1 MKHLVASG
9 LLSLAMLLTL
19 VGCET
24 PGAKKAQEDR
34 PPEAMA
40 ESEAERK
47 ESAEAEKAAQQGAEA
62 GPIRPLI
69 TGPAAQREAQRIA
82 VQARLWL
89 NDGEEDKA
97 RVELEYAKQ
106 IDPENKQVAC
116 LLRGINFD
124 MSSAKGGD
132 STPYTV
138 RPGDSLGSIAQR
150 FLGDNCEFYMLA
162 RYNDIKVPK
171 QLSAGQNIRLPGR
184 VAVGAPAPQPAPVPV
199 PQPQG
204 KPVVVVPTPKPVE
217 APPQAPA
224 DVKKPEPSP
233 AARQAE
239 IDRHY
244 RSGQAAYSR
253 QDLPGAIREFDAVL
267 AIDPNHSNARVRR
280 QQAIELQG
288 KLDKLK
294 K

>member
-1 MKHLVASG
+1 MKHLVAHG

-19 VGCET
+19 AGCET
-24 PGAKKAQEDR
+24 PG
-34 PPEAMA
+34 
-40 ESEAERK
+40 
-47 ESAEAEKAAQQGAEA
+47 EKAASAENA
-62 GPIRPLI
+62 QEGMTEPEADQKETASAEKPAPPAADAAPIRPII
-69 TGPAAQREAQRIA
+69 TGPAAQKEAQRIA
-82 VQARLWL
+82 VQSRIWL
-89 NDGEEDKA
+89 NDGDEEKA
-97 RVELEYAKQ
+97 RAELEYARQ

-124 MSSAKGGD
+124 MSSARGGD

-150 FLGDNCEFYMLA
+150 YLGDTCEFYMLA

-171 QLSAGQNIRLPGR
+171 LLSAGQNIRLPGR
-184 VAVGAPAPQPAPVPV
+184 VAVGAPAPQPVPA
-199 PQPQG
+199 PQPQA
-204 KPVVVVPTPKPVE
+204 KPVVATPAPKSVEPTPAPPVE
-217 APPQAPA
+217 A
-224 DVKKPEPSP
+224 KKPEPSP

-244 RSGQAAYSR
+244 RNGQAAYSR
-253 QDLPGAIREFDAVL
+253 QDLPSAIREFDAVL
-267 AIDPNHSNARVRR
+267 AIDPSHSNARVRR

-288 KLDKLK
+288 KLEKLK

>member
-1 MKHLVASG
+1 
-9 LLSLAMLLTL
+9 MLLAL

-24 PGAKKAQEDR
+24 PGGKTAPAENAQEGMTE
-34 PPEAMA
+34 PEA
-40 ESEAERK
+40 EQK
-47 ESAEAEKAAQQGAEA
+47 ETGEAEKPAPQAADAA
-62 GPIRPLI
+62 PVRPII
-69 TGPAAQREAQRIA
+69 TGPAAQKEAQRIA
-82 VQARLWL
+82 VQSRIWL
-89 NDGEEDKA
+89 NDGDEDKA
-97 RVELEYAKQ
+97 RAELEYARQ

-124 MSSAKGGD
+124 MSSARGGD

-150 FLGDNCEFYMLA
+150 YLGDTCEFYMLA

-171 QLSAGQNIRLPGR
+171 LLSAGQNIRLPGR
-184 VAVGAPAPQPAPVPV
+184 VAVGAPAPQPVLA
-199 PQPQG
+199 PQPQA
-204 KPVVVVPTPKPVE
+204 KPVVATPAPKPVE
-217 APPQAPA
+217 PTPAPPVEA
-224 DVKKPEPSP
+224 KKPEPSP

-253 QDLPGAIREFDAVL
+253 QDLPSAIREFDAVL

-288 KLDKLK
+288 KLEKLK